1 MSILSVNHLSKKIN
15 NKIILENIS
24 FSLDEGHIVGLV
36 GANGAGKTS
45 LMKVIL
51 GYSDYQEGNFTSIR
65 QDENHSNI
73 GALIENPGLYPFMS
87 GYDNLKLLNESNST
101 NPINQI
107 TDELKMNKYIHNKVK

>member
-24 FSLDEGHIVGLV
+24 FSLDESHIVGLV

-51 GYSDYQEGNFTSIR
+51 GYSDYQKGI
-65 QDENHSNI
+65 
-73 GALIENPGLYPFMS
+73 
-87 GYDNLKLLNESNST
+87 LLLSDKMK
-101 NPINQI
+101 I
-107 TDELKMNKYIHNKVK
+107 TVT

>member
-51 GYSDYQEGNFTSIR
+51 GYSDYQEGNFTSIK
-65 QDENHSNI
+65 QDENHCNI

-101 NPINQI
+101 NPINKI
-107 TDELKMNKYIHNKVK
+107 VDDLKMNKYM